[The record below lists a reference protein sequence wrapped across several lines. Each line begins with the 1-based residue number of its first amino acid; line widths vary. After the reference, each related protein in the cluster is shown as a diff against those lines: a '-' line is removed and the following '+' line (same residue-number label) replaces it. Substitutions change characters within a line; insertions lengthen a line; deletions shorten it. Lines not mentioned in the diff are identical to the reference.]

1 MPTKLTPC
9 REMIKQYVSNAAS
22 DAMMVIV
29 TVLAS
34 RDDIDGAFTMLDMA
48 ARINDLDLGAVAIAP
63 TLAGP

>member
-1 MPTKLTPC
+1 
-9 REMIKQYVSNAAS
+9 MIKQYVSNAAS